1 MQPPLTPINESDRLE
16 ALYATGLLDTPS
28 ELRFD
33 RLTQLVQLC
42 LGSDIVL
49 VSLIDTA
56 RQWFKSKQGVAVC
69 ETHRDISFC
78 GHAVL
83 ADDIFEVTDASL
95 DPRFTDNPLVTDAPF
110 IRFYAGAPLTVQ
122 GERIGTLC
130 IIDAKPRQLNAKER
144 QILRKFA
151 DAVEQEII
159 DRQQEYAEVAL
170 NASRDQFES
179 LVANIPGIT
188 YRCDADEHWTM
199 RYMSS
204 SIDPLS
210 GYPASDFIA
219 NSVRSYSS
227 VIHPDDT
234 ARVETVVADA
244 VLHRH
249 GWILQYRVIHKDG
262 RVIWVEERGK
272 AGYDSNNNVRYLDG
286 FILDISEEKKLKH
299 QLITLTSQLPGA
311 VYQYQ
316 QWPDGRVAFP
326 YASAAIRSIYG
337 LTPAQVKDDASVVFS
352 KICSED
358 LPALAHSIERSRQQL
373 TVWQCE
379 YRLRRDDGAI
389 AWILGKANPERML
402 DGSTLWHGYIQDIT
416 ETKQHYLQLEQVNQQ
431 LHLAQQRLDTASENA
446 LIGFWQESLTHDEVW
461 WSPIIYHILG
471 FEQAN
476 TVPSVAL
483 LRSVVHP
490 DDRQLVAE
498 SDNAALETGTQDVV
512 HRIIRSD
519 GSIRWVHELA
529 RVLTNADNEEQFLIG
544 SVQDV
549 TERMQLQQ
557 LKNEFISTVSH
568 ELRTPLTSIKGALSL
583 LNSGTLGQLPE
594 TISRLINVAYSNSD
608 RLSQL
613 INDLLDIEKLAAG
626 KMNFELQTVSLFAEL
641 EHTVMNLQPYAHQF
655 TVQLR
660 LEPIASAIQ
669 ITVDTSRLQQIL
681 TNLVSNAIKFSAK
694 DAVVTLN
701 ATPTTDSVR
710 IDITDTGVGIAPEFH
725 TRVFERFAQADSSNN
740 RQTGG
745 TGLGLAICKELVEKM
760 GGQIGF
766 DSVFG
771 EGSTFYIILPLNKQN
786 NTSNV
791 LSRVNN
797 ENIK

>member
-1 MQPPLTPINESDRLE
+1 MQPPLIPNNESDRLE

-42 LGSDIVL
+42 LGSEIVL
-49 VSLIDTA
+49 VSLIDKA

-83 ADDIFEVTDASL
+83 ADDIFEVTDASA
-95 DPRFTDNPLVTDAPF
+95 DPRFADNPLVTDAPF
-110 IRFYAGAPLTVQ
+110 IRFYAGAPLTLQ

-130 IIDAKPRQLNAKER
+130 IIEAKPRKLTSQER
-144 QILRKFA
+144 QVLRKFA
-151 DAVEQEII
+151 DAIEQEII
-159 DRQQEYAEVAL
+159 DRQQEHADIEL

-188 YRCDADEHWTM
+188 YRCEADEHWTM

-210 GYPASDFIA
+210 GYPASDFIG

-227 VIHPDDT
+227 VIHPEDT
-234 ARVETVVADA
+234 ERLEKAVAEA
-244 VLHRH
+244 LLYQR
-249 GWILQYRVIHKDG
+249 GWILQYRIIHKDG

-286 FILDISEEKKLKH
+286 FILDISEEKNLKH

-326 YASAAIRSIYG
+326 YASAAIQSIYG
-337 LTPAQVKDDASVVFS
+337 LTPEQVKEDASVIFS

-358 LPALAHSIERSRQQL
+358 LPALALSIERSRQQL

-379 YRLRRDDGAI
+379 YRVRRDDGAI
-389 AWILGKANPERML
+389 VWVLGKANPERML
-402 DGSTLWHGYIQDIT
+402 DGSTLWHGYTQDVT

-431 LHLAQQRLDTASENA
+431 LQLAQQRLDTASENA
-446 LIGFWQESLTHDEVW
+446 LIGFWQVSLTHDEVW
-461 WSPIIYHILG
+461 WSPIIYQILG
-471 FEQAN
+471 FEQTN

-490 DDRQLVAE
+490 DDRHLVVE
-498 SDNAALETGTQDVV
+498 SDNAALETGTQNVV

-529 RVLTNADNEEQFLIG
+529 RVLSNADNEEQFLIG

-594 TISRLINVAYSNSD
+594 TITRLINVAYSNSE

-626 KMNFELQTVSLFAEL
+626 KMSFALQTVSLFTEL
-641 EHTVMNLQPYAHQF
+641 EHTLMNLQPYAHQF
-655 TVQLR
+655 SVQLR
-660 LEPIASAIQ
+660 LEPISAAIN
-669 ITVDTSRLQQIL
+669 ITVDSSRLQQIL

-694 DAVVTLN
+694 DAVVTLK
-701 ATPTTDSVR
+701 AIPTTDSVR
-710 IDITDTGVGIAPEFH
+710 IEVIDTGVGIAPEFH
-725 TRVFERFAQADSSNN
+725 ARVFERFAQADSSNN
-740 RQTGG
+740 RQSGG

-766 DSVFG
+766 DSEFG
-771 EGSTFYIILPLNKQN
+771 KGSTFYIILPLSKQN
-786 NTSNV
+786 NTSNP
-791 LSRVNN
+791 LSSVNN